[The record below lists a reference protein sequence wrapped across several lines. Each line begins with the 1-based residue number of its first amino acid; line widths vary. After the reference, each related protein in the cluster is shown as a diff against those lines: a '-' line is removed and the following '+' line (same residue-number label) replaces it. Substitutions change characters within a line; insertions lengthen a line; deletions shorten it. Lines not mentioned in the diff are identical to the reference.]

1 MAAHSQRSRRSWGTT
16 GEDNQRY
23 GAVRTLALAAGRRQV
38 ASERPLKLG
47 APGWERIEASRNGG
61 YCLELIA
68 DRRESFGDNAQ
79 RSSGSASSDV
89 RSSDT
94 SADIGIPVRQ

>member
-23 GAVRTLALAAGRRQV
+23 GAVPALALATGRRQV

-47 APGWERIEASRNGG
+47 AAGWERIEASRNGG
-61 YCLELIA
+61 YSPELIA
-68 DRRESFGDNAQ
+68 GRRESCGNDAQ
-79 RSSGSASSDV
+79 RSSGRASSDV

-94 SADIGIPVRQ
+94 SADIALIPG